1 MKKAFHIVVKGR
13 VQGVGYR
20 WFTRQ
25 VAQQLGIA
33 GFVRNL
39 PNGDV
44 EVVAVGEEEA
54 LESFIAQLKKGPGFA
69 YVSDMVIDPI
79 PLDEAPYH
87 SFEVTF

>member
-1 MKKAFHIVVKGR
+1 MKKAVHIIVKGR

-20 WFTRQ
+20 WFAKQ
-25 VAQQLGIA
+25 VARELGIA

-44 EVVAVGEEEA
+44 EVVAVGEEES
-54 LESFIAQLKKGPGFA
+54 LERFIAQLNKGPAFA
-69 YVSDMVIDPI
+69 YVTDLQIDPL
-79 PLDEAPYH
+79 PLEQAPYR